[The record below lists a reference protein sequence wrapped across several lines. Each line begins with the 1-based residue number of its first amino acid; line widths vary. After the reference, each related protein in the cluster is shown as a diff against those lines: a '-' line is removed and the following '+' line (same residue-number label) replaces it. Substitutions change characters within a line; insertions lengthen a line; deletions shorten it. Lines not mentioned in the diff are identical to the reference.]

1 MLYDAHK
8 STNQL
13 EFLCWNYERY
23 DLDKENKR
31 RIEGRVSANNNRKRV
46 KPFHWIINYFWK
58 LAD

>member
-23 DLDKENKR
+23 DSDKEKNDEYKA
-31 RIEGRVSANNNRKRV
+31 EFSANNNRKRV
-46 KPFHWIINYFWK
+46 KTFSLNYK
-58 LAD
+58 LFES